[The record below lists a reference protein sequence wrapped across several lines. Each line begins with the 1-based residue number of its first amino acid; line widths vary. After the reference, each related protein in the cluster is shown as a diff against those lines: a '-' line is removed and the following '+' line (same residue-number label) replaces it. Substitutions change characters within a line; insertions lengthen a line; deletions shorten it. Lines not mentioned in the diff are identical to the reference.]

1 MDQTFMKEKPVMP
14 LVISMALPMTIS
26 MLVNALYNIVD
37 SYFVAKISEDSMTAL
52 SLVYPM
58 QNLITA
64 VTVGFA
70 IGVNAIIAFY
80 LGAKKSEAAN
90 QAASMGMLFN
100 IIHGILLNIGCI
112 AVMPAFL
119 RIFTKDSNIL
129 KMGLDYSNIVFMF
142 TIPISI
148 SISFEKIFQSVGN
161 MKVSMI
167 CMILG
172 CVTNIILDP
181 LFIFGIGFIP
191 ELGIKGA
198 AIATCIGQLVTLSGY
213 IIAYFVRPI
222 PAKIRIEYMKFD
234 STLCKKMYA
243 IGIPA
248 TLNLALPSIQVS
260 ALNGILS
267 AYSAGYVLVL
277 GSYYKLQ
284 TFLYLTVNGVV
295 QGMRPLIGYNYGAGE
310 KKRVRDIFKSALIL
324 IVGVMVIGTILC
336 LIIPDKLIGLFTNK
350 ANTIEIGKTALRII
364 SLGFIVSSVPVAVS
378 GALEGLGKGKESL
391 VISILRYI
399 VIMIPLAFFISRIV
413 GATGVWHAFW
423 ITEVFMAVISGVIC
437 KKRILKWLNE
447 KLNSTCKLKFHTED

>member
-1 MDQTFMKEKPVMP
+1 MDQTFMKEKPIMP

-198 AIATCIGQLVTLSGY
+198 AIATCIGQLVT
-213 IIAYFVRPI
+213 FQ
-222 PAKIRIEYMKFD
+222 D
-234 STLCKKMYA
+234 TL
-243 IGIPA
+243 
-248 TLNLALPSIQVS
+248 
-260 ALNGILS
+260 
-267 AYSAGYVLVL
+267 
-277 GSYYKLQ
+277 
-284 TFLYLTVNGVV
+284 
-295 QGMRPLIGYNYGAGE
+295 
-310 KKRVRDIFKSALIL
+310 
-324 IVGVMVIGTILC
+324 
-336 LIIPDKLIGLFTNK
+336 
-350 ANTIEIGKTALRII
+350 
-364 SLGFIVSSVPVAVS
+364 
-378 GALEGLGKGKESL
+378 
-391 VISILRYI
+391 
-399 VIMIPLAFFISRIV
+399 
-413 GATGVWHAFW
+413 
-423 ITEVFMAVISGVIC
+423 
-437 KKRILKWLNE
+437 
-447 KLNSTCKLKFHTED
+447 

>member
-80 LGAKKSEAAN
+80 LGAKKSEVAN
-90 QAASMGMLFN
+90 QAASMGMLLN

-142 TIPISI
+142 AIPISI

-336 LIIPDKLIGLFTNK
+336 LILPDKLIGLFTNK

-437 KKRILKWLNE
+437 KKQILK
-447 KLNSTCKLKFHTED
+447 

>member
-58 QNLITA
+58 QNLIMA

-112 AVMPAFL
+112 AIMPAFL
-119 RIFTKDSNIL
+119 RIFTKDSNIM

-248 TLNLALPSIQVS
+248 TLNLALPSIQIS

-437 KKRILKWLNE
+437 KKQILK
-447 KLNSTCKLKFHTED
+447 

>member
-213 IIAYFVRPI
+213 LIAYFVRPI

-437 KKRILKWLNE
+437 KKQILK
-447 KLNSTCKLKFHTED
+447 

>member
-58 QNLITA
+58 QNLIMA

-112 AVMPAFL
+112 AIMPAFL
-119 RIFTKDSNIL
+119 RIFTKDSNIM

-142 TIPISI
+142 AIPISI

-234 STLCKKMYA
+234 GSLCKKMYA

-364 SLGFIVSSVPVAVS
+364 SLGFIVSSVPVTVS

-437 KKRILKWLNE
+437 KKQILN
-447 KLNSTCKLKFHTED
+447 

>member
-1 MDQTFMKEKPVMP
+1 MDQTCMKEKPVMP

-58 QNLITA
+58 QNLIMA

-112 AVMPAFL
+112 AIMPAFL
-119 RIFTKDSNIL
+119 RIFTKDSNIM

-248 TLNLALPSIQVS
+248 TLNLALPSIQIS

-336 LIIPDKLIGLFTNK
+336 LIIPDKLIVLFTNK

-437 KKRILKWLNE
+437 KKQILK
-447 KLNSTCKLKFHTED
+447 

>member
-37 SYFVAKISEDSMTAL
+37 SYFVAKISEDAMTAL

-64 VTVGFA
+64 VTVGFG

-80 LGAKKSEAAN
+80 LGAKKNEVAN
-90 QAASMGMLFN
+90 QAASLGMFFN

-112 AVMPAFL
+112 AIMPAFL

-142 TIPISI
+142 AIPISI
-148 SISFEKIFQSVGN
+148 SISFEKIFQAVGN

-167 CMILG
+167 CMMLG
-172 CVTNIILDP
+172 CVANIILDP
-181 LFIFGIGFIP
+181 LFIFGVGFLP

-198 AIATCIGQLVTLSGY
+198 AIATCIGQLVTLLGY

-222 PAKIRIEYMKFD
+222 PAKIRIKYMKFD
-234 STLCKKMYA
+234 GSLCRKMYA

-248 TLNLALPSIQVS
+248 TLNLALPSVQVS

-277 GSYYKLQ
+277 GSYYK
-284 TFLYLTVNGVV
+284 
-295 QGMRPLIGYNYGAGE
+295 IGYNYGAGE

-364 SLGFIVSSVPVAVS
+364 SIGFIVSSVPVTVS

-399 VIMIPLAFFISRIV
+399 VIMVPLAFIISRIV

-423 ITEVFMAVISGVIC
+423 ITEIFMAVISAVIC
-437 KKRILKWLNE
+437 KKQILK
-447 KLNSTCKLKFHTED
+447 

>member
-58 QNLITA
+58 QNLIMA

-112 AVMPAFL
+112 AIMPAFL
-119 RIFTKDSNIL
+119 RIFTKDSNIM

-142 TIPISI
+142 AIPISI

-234 STLCKKMYA
+234 GSLCKKMYA

-437 KKRILKWLNE
+437 KKQILK
-447 KLNSTCKLKFHTED
+447 

>member
-58 QNLITA
+58 QNLIMA

-112 AVMPAFL
+112 AIMPAFL
-119 RIFTKDSNIL
+119 RIFTKDSNIM

-198 AIATCIGQLVTLSGY
+198 AIATCIGQLVTLLGY

-234 STLCKKMYA
+234 GSLCKKMYA

-248 TLNLALPSIQVS
+248 TLNLALPSIQIS
-260 ALNGILS
+260 ALNVILS

-437 KKRILKWLNE
+437 KKQILK
-447 KLNSTCKLKFHTED
+447 

>member
-80 LGAKKSEAAN
+80 LGAKKSETAN

-260 ALNGILS
+260 VLNGILS

-350 ANTIEIGKTALRII
+350 TNTIEIGKTALRII

-413 GATGVWHAFW
+413 GAIGVWHAFW

-437 KKRILKWLNE
+437 KKQILK
-447 KLNSTCKLKFHTED
+447 

>member
-37 SYFVAKISEDSMTAL
+37 SYFVAKISEDAMTAL

-64 VTVGFA
+64 VTVGFG

-80 LGAKKSEAAN
+80 LGAKKNEVAN
-90 QAASMGMLFN
+90 QAASLGMLFN

-112 AVMPAFL
+112 AVIPAFL
-119 RIFTKDSNIL
+119 RIFTNDSNIL

-142 TIPISI
+142 AIPISI
-148 SISFEKIFQSVGN
+148 SISFEKIFQAVGN

-167 CMILG
+167 CMMLG

-181 LFIFGIGFIP
+181 LFIFGVGFFP

-198 AIATCIGQLVTLSGY
+198 AIATCIGQLVTLLGY

-222 PAKIRIEYMKFD
+222 PAKIRIKYMKFD
-234 STLCKKMYA
+234 GSLCRKMYA

-248 TLNLALPSIQVS
+248 TLNLALPSVQVS

-364 SLGFIVSSVPVAVS
+364 SIGFIVSSVPVTVS

-399 VIMIPLAFFISRIV
+399 VIMVPLAFIISRIV

-423 ITEVFMAVISGVIC
+423 ITEIFMAAISAVIC
-437 KKRILKWLNE
+437 KKQILK
-447 KLNSTCKLKFHTED
+447 

>member
-58 QNLITA
+58 QNLIMA

-100 IIHGILLNIGCI
+100 IIHGIILNIGCI

-119 RIFTKDSNIL
+119 RIFTKDNNIL

-142 TIPISI
+142 AIPISI

-234 STLCKKMYA
+234 GSLCKKMYA

-248 TLNLALPSIQVS
+248 TLNLALPSIQIS

-437 KKRILKWLNE
+437 KKQILK
-447 KLNSTCKLKFHTED
+447 

>member
-58 QNLITA
+58 QNLIMA

-90 QAASMGMLFN
+90 QAASMGMFFN

-213 IIAYFVRPI
+213 LIAYFVRPI

-350 ANTIEIGKTALRII
+350 TNTIEIGKTALRII

-437 KKRILKWLNE
+437 KKQILK
-447 KLNSTCKLKFHTED
+447 

>member
-90 QAASMGMLFN
+90 QAASMGMLLN

-142 TIPISI
+142 AIPISI

-234 STLCKKMYA
+234 SMLCKKMYA

-423 ITEVFMAVISGVIC
+423 ITEAFMAVISGVIC
-437 KKRILKWLNE
+437 KKQILK
-447 KLNSTCKLKFHTED
+447 

>member
-58 QNLITA
+58 QNLIMA

-90 QAASMGMLFN
+90 QAASMGMFFN

-119 RIFTKDSNIL
+119 RIFTKDSNIM

-350 ANTIEIGKTALRII
+350 TNTIEIGKIALRII

-437 KKRILKWLNE
+437 KKQILK
-447 KLNSTCKLKFHTED
+447 

>member
-80 LGAKKSEAAN
+80 LGAKKSETAN
-90 QAASMGMLFN
+90 KAASMGMLFN

-310 KKRVRDIFKSALIL
+310 KKRVRNIFKSALIL

-437 KKRILKWLNE
+437 KKQILK
-447 KLNSTCKLKFHTED
+447 

>member
-80 LGAKKSEAAN
+80 LGAKKSETAN

-413 GATGVWHAFW
+413 GTTGVWHAFW

-437 KKRILKWLNE
+437 KKQILK
-447 KLNSTCKLKFHTED
+447 

>member
-1 MDQTFMKEKPVMP
+1 MP

-80 LGAKKSEAAN
+80 LGAKKSETAN
-90 QAASMGMLFN
+90 KAASMGMLFN

-310 KKRVRDIFKSALIL
+310 KKRVRNIFKSALIL

-350 ANTIEIGKTALRII
+350 TNTIEIGKTALRII

-399 VIMIPLAFFISRIV
+399 VIMIPLAFS
-413 GATGVWHAFW
+413 
-423 ITEVFMAVISGVIC
+423 
-437 KKRILKWLNE
+437 
-447 KLNSTCKLKFHTED
+447 

>member
-1 MDQTFMKEKPVMP
+1 MDQTFMKEKPIMP

-112 AVMPAFL
+112 ALMPAFL

-437 KKRILKWLNE
+437 KKQILK
-447 KLNSTCKLKFHTED
+447 

>member
-80 LGAKKSEAAN
+80 LGAKKSETAN

-364 SLGFIVSSVPVAVS
+364 RLGFIVSSVPVAVS

-437 KKRILKWLNE
+437 KKQILK
-447 KLNSTCKLKFHTED
+447 

>member
-58 QNLITA
+58 QNLIMA

-112 AVMPAFL
+112 AIMPAFL
-119 RIFTKDSNIL
+119 RIFTKDSNIM

-142 TIPISI
+142 AIPISI

-248 TLNLALPSIQVS
+248 TLNLALPSIQIS

-437 KKRILKWLNE
+437 KKQILK
-447 KLNSTCKLKFHTED
+447 

>member
-148 SISFEKIFQSVGN
+148 SISFEKIF
-161 MKVSMI
+161 
-167 CMILG
+167 
-172 CVTNIILDP
+172 
-181 LFIFGIGFIP
+181 
-191 ELGIKGA
+191 
-198 AIATCIGQLVTLSGY
+198 
-213 IIAYFVRPI
+213 
-222 PAKIRIEYMKFD
+222 
-234 STLCKKMYA
+234 
-243 IGIPA
+243 
-248 TLNLALPSIQVS
+248 
-260 ALNGILS
+260 
-267 AYSAGYVLVL
+267 
-277 GSYYKLQ
+277 
-284 TFLYLTVNGVV
+284 
-295 QGMRPLIGYNYGAGE
+295 
-310 KKRVRDIFKSALIL
+310 
-324 IVGVMVIGTILC
+324 
-336 LIIPDKLIGLFTNK
+336 
-350 ANTIEIGKTALRII
+350 
-364 SLGFIVSSVPVAVS
+364 
-378 GALEGLGKGKESL
+378 
-391 VISILRYI
+391 
-399 VIMIPLAFFISRIV
+399 
-413 GATGVWHAFW
+413 
-423 ITEVFMAVISGVIC
+423 
-437 KKRILKWLNE
+437 
-447 KLNSTCKLKFHTED
+447 

>member
-80 LGAKKSEAAN
+80 LGAKKSETAN

-248 TLNLALPSIQVS
+248 TLNLALPSIQIS

-437 KKRILKWLNE
+437 KKQILK
-447 KLNSTCKLKFHTED
+447 

>member
-437 KKRILKWLNE
+437 KKQILK
-447 KLNSTCKLKFHTED
+447 

>member
-222 PAKIRIEYMKFD
+222 PAKIKIEYMKFD

-437 KKRILKWLNE
+437 KKQILK
-447 KLNSTCKLKFHTED
+447 

>member
-80 LGAKKSEAAN
+80 LGAKKSETAN
-90 QAASMGMLFN
+90 KAASMGMLIN

-437 KKRILKWLNE
+437 KKQILK
-447 KLNSTCKLKFHTED
+447 

>member
-58 QNLITA
+58 QNLIMA

-112 AVMPAFL
+112 AIMPVFL

-213 IIAYFVRPI
+213 LIAYFVRPI

-248 TLNLALPSIQVS
+248 TLNLALPSIQIS

-310 KKRVRDIFKSALIL
+310 KKRVRNIFKSALIL

-437 KKRILKWLNE
+437 KKQILK
-447 KLNSTCKLKFHTED
+447 

>member
-90 QAASMGMLFN
+90 QAASMGMFFN

-119 RIFTKDSNIL
+119 RIFTKDSNIM

-213 IIAYFVRPI
+213 LIAYFVRPI

-437 KKRILKWLNE
+437 KKQILK
-447 KLNSTCKLKFHTED
+447 

>member
-1 MDQTFMKEKPVMP
+1 MDQTFMKEKPIMP

-437 KKRILKWLNE
+437 KKQILK
-447 KLNSTCKLKFHTED
+447 

>member
-1 MDQTFMKEKPVMP
+1 MDQTFMKEKPVMS

-58 QNLITA
+58 QNLIMA

-112 AVMPAFL
+112 AIMPAFL
-119 RIFTKDSNIL
+119 RIFTKDSNIM

-260 ALNGILS
+260 VLNGILS

-350 ANTIEIGKTALRII
+350 VNTIEIGKTALRII
-364 SLGFIVSSVPVAVS
+364 SLGFMVSSVPVAVS

-437 KKRILKWLNE
+437 KKQILK
-447 KLNSTCKLKFHTED
+447 

>member
-248 TLNLALPSIQVS
+248 TLNLALPSIQIS

-267 AYSAGYVLVL
+267 AYSAG
-277 GSYYKLQ
+277 
-284 TFLYLTVNGVV
+284 
-295 QGMRPLIGYNYGAGE
+295 
-310 KKRVRDIFKSALIL
+310 
-324 IVGVMVIGTILC
+324 
-336 LIIPDKLIGLFTNK
+336 
-350 ANTIEIGKTALRII
+350 
-364 SLGFIVSSVPVAVS
+364 
-378 GALEGLGKGKESL
+378 
-391 VISILRYI
+391 
-399 VIMIPLAFFISRIV
+399 
-413 GATGVWHAFW
+413 
-423 ITEVFMAVISGVIC
+423 
-437 KKRILKWLNE
+437 
-447 KLNSTCKLKFHTED
+447 